1 MTEIVGDFFFFFFF
15 VLEIWVMVV
24 QIFKA
29 IFRIVE
35 LLEGILA
42 ELSAISRYQSSQSFQ
57 DDEKLMTRQEVQDYL
72 KISET
77 TYKKHVRNGLLKP
90 MKMPGGHR
98 FLKRDLDAAY
108 LESVRRGRV

>member
-1 MTEIVGDFFFFFFF
+1 MNEVFTHFLFFLFF
-15 VLEIWVMVV
+15 VVEIWVMVV
-24 QIFKA
+24 QILKA

-42 ELSAISRYQSSQSFQ
+42 ELSAISRYLSSHAFQ

-72 KISET
+72 KIGET